1 MKPSSELASSPTC
14 PQDLMSSPCHLIQQM
29 RKLEGLCAPQTPHGV
44 GKVGT
49 GESVLEPKAASE
61 YPAQVLGPWA
71 SPLPTSPTRVAL
83 LPDQASSWSSQ
94 SPRLGEIS
102 PLYPAEV
109 CGEVLKSSEFAD
121 NSWEHPRAE
130 APPPLLRRTS
140 CGSGPEPEA
149 HTSAEISPT
158 GSTCVQ
164 RTRWRWGQRAAGPH
178 PRQHPPLAAQGA
190 LLRVSFDLWV

>member
-1 MKPSSELASSPTC
+1 MKPSSEPASSPTC

-121 NSWEHPRAE
+121 NPWEHPRAE

-140 CGSGPEPEA
+140 CGSGPSQRP
-149 HTSAEISPT
+149 TLPPRSAPRAPPVSRGPAGAGVKGLRDLIP
-158 GSTCVQ
+158 GSI
-164 RTRWRWGQRAAGPH
+164 
-178 PRQHPPLAAQGA
+178 
-190 LLRVSFDLWV
+190 LLWLPKVLCSG